1 MPTCDTCINEKCISE
16 CNACANNA
24 ECKAAFDCVL
34 TSCFGDG
41 GVDMPCALNCVGAHP
56 DGLSDL
62 VAFWKGNDPG
72 CVSSKC
78 PTECPF

>member
-1 MPTCDTCINEKCISE
+1 
-16 CNACANNA
+16 
-24 ECKAAFDCVL
+24 
-34 TSCFGDG
+34 
-41 GVDMPCALNCVGAHP
+41 VGAHP

-72 CVSSKC
+72 CISSKC